1 MHKFHYLCITYFLKT
16 MKLTERTS
24 QQIER
29 FIKKIAQKFPYSE
42 ETNVLTDIHLRV
54 IQDSGEMLAFD
65 DDDQEI
71 TRCVIEDWIEK
82 NDENFY
88 EESVGILR
96 KILHQQHEIIDNMG
110 IMKPFSFVME
120 NDDQE
125 TVAELYVA
133 DDDTVIIGGDIMENL
148 DKDLDDFLADLMKE

>member
-1 MHKFHYLCITYFLKT
+1 

-29 FIKKIAQKFPYSE
+29 FITKIAQKFP
-42 ETNVLTDIHLRV
+42 TNEDTNILTDIHLRV

-71 TRCVIEDWIEK
+71 TRCVIEDWIDNK
-82 NDENFY
+82 DENFY
-88 EESVGILR
+88 EESISILR
-96 KILHQQHEIIDNMG
+96 KSLQQQHDVIDKMG
-110 IMKPFSFVME
+110 ILKPFSFVME

-148 DKDLDDFLADLMKE
+148 DKDLDDFFANLMKE

>member
-1 MHKFHYLCITYFLKT
+1 MT

-29 FIKKIAQKFPYSE
+29 FITKIAQKFP
-42 ETNVLTDIHLRV
+42 TNEDTNILTDIHLRV

-71 TRCVIEDWIEK
+71 TRCVIEDWIENK
-82 NDENFY
+82 DENFY
-88 EESVGILR
+88 EESIGILR
-96 KILHQQHEIIDNMG
+96 KSLQQQHDIIDKMG
-110 IMKPFSFVME
+110 ILKPFSFVME

-148 DKDLDDFLADLMKE
+148 DKDLDDFFANLMKE

>member
-1 MHKFHYLCITYFLKT
+1 

-29 FIKKIAQKFPYSE
+29 FITKIAQKFP
-42 ETNVLTDIHLRV
+42 TNEDTNILTDIHLRV

-71 TRCVIEDWIEK
+71 TRCVIEDWIDNKE
-82 NDENFY
+82 ENFY
-88 EESVGILR
+88 EESISILR
-96 KILHQQHEIIDNMG
+96 KSLQQQHDIIDKMG
-110 IMKPFSFVME
+110 ILKPFSFVME

-125 TVAELYVA
+125 TVAELYVS

-148 DKDLDDFLADLMKE
+148 DKDLDDFFANLMKE

>member
-1 MHKFHYLCITYFLKT
+1 

-29 FIKKIAQKFPYSE
+29 FITKIAQKFP
-42 ETNVLTDIHLRV
+42 TNEDTNILTDIHLRV

-71 TRCVIEDWIEK
+71 TRCVIEDWIDNKE
-82 NDENFY
+82 ENFY
-88 EESVGILR
+88 EESIGILR
-96 KILHQQHEIIDNMG
+96 KSLQQQHDIIDKMG
-110 IMKPFSFVME
+110 ILKPFSFVME

-133 DDDTVIIGGDIMENL
+133 DDDTVIIGGDIMENF
-148 DKDLDDFLADLMKE
+148 DKDLDDFFANLMKE

>member
-1 MHKFHYLCITYFLKT
+1 

-29 FIKKIAQKFPYSE
+29 FITKIAQKFPTNE
-42 ETNVLTDIHLRV
+42 DTNVLTDIHLRV

-71 TRCVIEDWIEK
+71 TRCVIEDWIDNKE
-82 NDENFY
+82 ENFY
-88 EESVGILR
+88 EESIGILR
-96 KILHQQHEIIDNMG
+96 KSLQQQHDIIDKMG
-110 IMKPFSFVME
+110 ILKPFSFVME

-148 DKDLDDFLADLMKE
+148 DKDLDDFFANLMKE

>member
-1 MHKFHYLCITYFLKT
+1 

-29 FIKKIAQKFPYSE
+29 FITKIAQKFP
-42 ETNVLTDIHLRV
+42 TNEDTNILTDIHLRV

-71 TRCVIEDWIEK
+71 TRCVIEDWIDNKE
-82 NDENFY
+82 ENFY
-88 EESVGILR
+88 EESIGILR
-96 KILHQQHEIIDNMG
+96 KSLQQQHDIIDKMG
-110 IMKPFSFVME
+110 IPKPFSFVME

-148 DKDLDDFLADLMKE
+148 DKDLDDFFANLMKE

>member
-1 MHKFHYLCITYFLKT
+1 

-29 FIKKIAQKFPYSE
+29 FITKIAQKFP
-42 ETNVLTDIHLRV
+42 TNEDTNILTDIHLRV

-71 TRCVIEDWIEK
+71 TRCVIEDRIDNKE
-82 NDENFY
+82 ENFY
-88 EESVGILR
+88 EESIGILR
-96 KILHQQHEIIDNMG
+96 KSLQQQHDVIDKMG
-110 IMKPFSFVME
+110 ILKPFSFVME

-148 DKDLDDFLADLMKE
+148 DKDLDDFFANLMKE

>member
-125 TVAELYVA
+125 TDAELYVA

>member
-1 MHKFHYLCITYFLKT
+1 MT

-29 FIKKIAQKFPYSE
+29 FITKIAQKFP
-42 ETNVLTDIHLRV
+42 TNEDTNILTDIHLRV

-71 TRCVIEDWIEK
+71 TRCVIEDWIDNKE
-82 NDENFY
+82 ENFY
-88 EESVGILR
+88 EESIGILR
-96 KILHQQHEIIDNMG
+96 KSLQQQHDIIDKMG
-110 IMKPFSFVME
+110 ILKPFSFVME

-148 DKDLDDFLADLMKE
+148 DKDLDDFFANLMKE

>member
-1 MHKFHYLCITYFLKT
+1 

-29 FIKKIAQKFPYSE
+29 FITKIAQKFT
-42 ETNVLTDIHLRV
+42 TNEDTNILTDIHLRV

-71 TRCVIEDWIEK
+71 TRCVIEDWIDNKE
-82 NDENFY
+82 ENFY
-88 EESVGILR
+88 EESIGILR
-96 KILHQQHEIIDNMG
+96 KSLQQQHDIIDKMG
-110 IMKPFSFVME
+110 ILKPFSFVME

-148 DKDLDDFLADLMKE
+148 DKDLDDFFANLMKE

>member
-1 MHKFHYLCITYFLKT
+1 

-29 FIKKIAQKFPYSE
+29 FITKIAQKFP
-42 ETNVLTDIHLRV
+42 TNEDTNILTDIHLRV

-71 TRCVIEDWIEK
+71 TRCVIEDWIDNKE
-82 NDENFY
+82 ENFY
-88 EESVGILR
+88 EESIGILR
-96 KILHQQHEIIDNMG
+96 KSLQQQHDIIDKMG
-110 IMKPFSFVME
+110 TLKPFSFVME

-148 DKDLDDFLADLMKE
+148 DKDLDDFFANLMKE

>member
-1 MHKFHYLCITYFLKT
+1 

-29 FIKKIAQKFPYSE
+29 FITKIAQKFP
-42 ETNVLTDIHLRV
+42 TNEDTNILTDIHLRV

-71 TRCVIEDWIEK
+71 TRCVIEDWIDNKE
-82 NDENFY
+82 ENFY
-88 EESVGILR
+88 EESIGILR
-96 KILHQQHEIIDNMG
+96 KSLQQQHDIIDKMG
-110 IMKPFSFVME
+110 ILKPFSFVME

-148 DKDLDDFLADLMKE
+148 DKDLDDFFANLIKE

>member
-1 MHKFHYLCITYFLKT
+1 

-24 QQIER
+24 QQSER
-29 FIKKIAQKFPYSE
+29 FITKIAQKFP
-42 ETNVLTDIHLRV
+42 TNEDTNILTDIHLRV

-71 TRCVIEDWIEK
+71 TRCVIEDWIDNKE
-82 NDENFY
+82 ENFY
-88 EESVGILR
+88 EESIGILR
-96 KILHQQHEIIDNMG
+96 KSLQQQHDIIDKMG
-110 IMKPFSFVME
+110 ILKPFSFVME

-148 DKDLDDFLADLMKE
+148 DKDLDDFFANLMKE

>member
-1 MHKFHYLCITYFLKT
+1 

-29 FIKKIAQKFPYSE
+29 FITKIAQKFP
-42 ETNVLTDIHLRV
+42 TNEDTNILTDIHLRV

-71 TRCVIEDWIEK
+71 TRCVIEDWIDNKE
-82 NDENFY
+82 ENFY
-88 EESVGILR
+88 EESIGILR
-96 KILHQQHEIIDNMG
+96 KSLQQQHDIIDKMG

-148 DKDLDDFLADLMKE
+148 DKDLDDFFANLMKE

>member
-1 MHKFHYLCITYFLKT
+1 

-29 FIKKIAQKFPYSE
+29 FITKIAQKFP
-42 ETNVLTDIHLRV
+42 TNEDTNILTDIHLRV

-65 DDDQEI
+65 DDDKEI
-71 TRCVIEDWIEK
+71 TRCVIEDWIDNKE
-82 NDENFY
+82 ENFY
-88 EESVGILR
+88 EESIGILR
-96 KILHQQHEIIDNMG
+96 KSLQQQHDIIDKMG
-110 IMKPFSFVME
+110 ILKPFSFVME

-148 DKDLDDFLADLMKE
+148 DKDLDDFFANLMKE

>member
-1 MHKFHYLCITYFLKT
+1 

-29 FIKKIAQKFPYSE
+29 FITKIAQKFP
-42 ETNVLTDIHLRV
+42 TNEDTNILTDIHLRV

-71 TRCVIEDWIEK
+71 TRCVIEDWIENK
-82 NDENFY
+82 DENFY
-88 EESVGILR
+88 EESIGILR
-96 KILHQQHEIIDNMG
+96 KSLQQQHDIIDKMG
-110 IMKPFSFVME
+110 ILKPFSFVME

-148 DKDLDDFLADLMKE
+148 DKDLDDFFANLMKE

>member
-1 MHKFHYLCITYFLKT
+1 

-29 FIKKIAQKFPYSE
+29 FITKIAQKFP
-42 ETNVLTDIHLRV
+42 TNEDTNILTDIHLRV

-71 TRCVIEDWIEK
+71 TRCVIEDWIDNKE
-82 NDENFY
+82 ENFY
-88 EESVGILR
+88 EESIGILR
-96 KILHQQHEIIDNMG
+96 KSLQQQHDIIDKMG
-110 IMKPFSFVME
+110 ILKPFSFVME

-148 DKDLDDFLADLMKE
+148 DKDLDDFFAKLMKE

>member
-1 MHKFHYLCITYFLKT
+1 

-29 FIKKIAQKFPYSE
+29 FITKIAQKFP
-42 ETNVLTDIHLRV
+42 TNEDTNILTDIHLRV

-71 TRCVIEDWIEK
+71 TRCVIEDWIDNKE
-82 NDENFY
+82 ENFY
-88 EESVGILR
+88 EESIGILR
-96 KILHQQHEIIDNMG
+96 KSLQQQHDIIDKMG
-110 IMKPFSFVME
+110 ILKPFSFVME

-133 DDDTVIIGGDIMENL
+133 DDDTVIIGGDIMKNL
-148 DKDLDDFLADLMKE
+148 DKDLDDFFANLMKE

>member
-1 MHKFHYLCITYFLKT
+1 

-29 FIKKIAQKFPYSE
+29 FITKIAQKFP
-42 ETNVLTDIHLRV
+42 TNEDTNILTDIHLRV

-71 TRCVIEDWIEK
+71 TRCVIEDWIENK
-82 NDENFY
+82 DENFY
-88 EESVGILR
+88 EESISILR
-96 KILHQQHEIIDNMG
+96 KSLQQQHDIIDKMG
-110 IMKPFSFVME
+110 ILKPFSFVME

-148 DKDLDDFLADLMKE
+148 DKDLDDFFANLMKE